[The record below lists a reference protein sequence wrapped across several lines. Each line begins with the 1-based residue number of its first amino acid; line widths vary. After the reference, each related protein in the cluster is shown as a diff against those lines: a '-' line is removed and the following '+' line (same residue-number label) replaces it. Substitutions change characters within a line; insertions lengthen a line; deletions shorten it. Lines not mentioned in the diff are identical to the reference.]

1 MNIKIKK
8 ITTEEAIL
16 VRSLILRNGQPI
28 ESAYL
33 ENDDNNYTVHFGGLH
48 NKNIIS
54 TATIFP
60 ENRSQNNNEWRL
72 RGMAVLDK
80 FQSKGIGEKL
90 LKECFTFILSNNG
103 QLIWCNA
110 RIKAVEFY
118 TKCGFSICSEEFNIP
133 NIGAHFQMEKKL

>member
-16 VRSLILRNGQPI
+16 VRSPVLRNGQPI

-33 ENDDNNYTVHFGGLH
+33 KNDNDDYTIHFGGFYNQNL
-48 NKNIIS
+48 IS

-60 ENRSQNNNEWRL
+60 ENRKHNKNEWQL

-80 FQSKGIGEKL
+80 FQ
-90 LKECFTFILSNNG
+90 
-103 QLIWCNA
+103 
-110 RIKAVEFY
+110 
-118 TKCGFSICSEEFNIP
+118 
-133 NIGAHFQMEKKL
+133 